1 MSSTPTVDLIDS
13 TLQHGG
19 GGSCTRGLTVSGDL
33 GFTGGTVNLTR
44 TQILDPAVGTA
55 GVDMQG
61 GTLTADQSFF
71 DDSGHP
77 STPTTP
83 RVST

>member
-1 MSSTPTVDLIDS
+1 M
-13 TLQHGG
+13 
-19 GGSCTRGLTVSGDL
+19 GLPVSGDL

-44 TQILDPAVGTA
+44 TQILDPAVGAA

-71 DDSGHP
+71 DDSAP